1 MMTPQEVDLEA
12 VKEALQGGVPVDGV
26 ETEPGGRTPLHQ
38 AAITGNLQ
46 LVRLLCDHRAD
57 LHLTSNQDEGRTAL
71 HLAARAGHRNIVE
84 LLLARG
90 AQVNVLDD
98 HGRTPLH
105 LAAEAGHTNIV
116 KSLIECE
123 ADVNLKDKI
132 SQTVGHYAARGG
144 HGNIIDILQDH
155 GCCLTT
161 LDQDEASLLHL
172 AAESGHLDTVYRLV
186 KVGLSPGAVDI
197 TGCTPEDRAQRRG
210 WTNVVAF
217 LQDPHDDNPVLEE
230 LTRVNTEDET
240 VCQRELVTPEPST
253 PADID
258 GGGSH
263 TSLNS
268 TAGVRS
274 GQLDPQYPLQ
284 VTIGDGEGLSVR
296 PVRFALPVE
305 GQPRRAPFVGGVFV
319 YPVDVVKA
327 SRPPVFV
334 DAMGQSEPSPP
345 TCDGGHPEPSSPT
358 CDGGHPEPSPP
369 TCDGGHPEPSPPT
382 CDGVHTEPSSP
393 L

>member
-1 MMTPQEVDLEA
+1 MMDQTPQEVDLEA

-46 LVRLLCDHRAD
+46 LVRLL
-57 LHLTSNQDEGRTAL
+57 TAL

-132 SQTVGHYAARGG
+132 
-144 HGNIIDILQDH
+144 N
-155 GCCLTT
+155 
-161 LDQDEASLLHL
+161 EASLLHL

-382 CDGVHTEPSSP
+382 CDG
-393 L
+393 